1 MSVLNVCYALA
12 NYAHNLSYYA
22 MLAML
27 VKLSYYAHNYAHNM
41 QRCRLVSIS
50 YIEQHTDIVK
60 YERQLA
66 NMVVIV
72 RNVVGIVFT
81 IKT

>member
-1 MSVLNVCYALA
+1 MA

-22 MLAML
+22 MLAVL
-27 VKLSYYAHNYAHNM
+27 VKLSYYAHNYAHDM
-41 QRCRLVSIS
+41 QRYSVS
-50 YIEQHTDIVK
+50 YIEQRTDIVK
-60 YERQLA
+60 HERQLA

-72 RNVVGIVFT
+72 RNVVGIVYT